1 MNNNDVVRRIRF
13 IYNIKNADMIKIFE
27 LGGLTIN
34 KDQYQDIMTM
44 QEPDTPR
51 DEKLSRRD
59 LEKFMNGL
67 IISQRG
73 VKKDEDGQPVEP
85 DYSMQRDNDINNV
98 VIKKL
103 KIAMTYS
110 NEDLIEFW
118 EAAGFKV
125 SKGEVGAMLR
135 RKGHPKYLVAGDQF
149 MRKLLG
155 GLAITFRDGETT
167 EIVD

>member
-85 DYSMQRDNDINNV
+85 DYSMQRDNDINLICK
-98 VIKKL
+98 IK
-103 KIAMTYS
+103 I
-110 NEDLIEFW
+110 
-118 EAAGFKV
+118 
-125 SKGEVGAMLR
+125 
-135 RKGHPKYLVAGDQF
+135 
-149 MRKLLG
+149 
-155 GLAITFRDGETT
+155 
-167 EIVD
+167 